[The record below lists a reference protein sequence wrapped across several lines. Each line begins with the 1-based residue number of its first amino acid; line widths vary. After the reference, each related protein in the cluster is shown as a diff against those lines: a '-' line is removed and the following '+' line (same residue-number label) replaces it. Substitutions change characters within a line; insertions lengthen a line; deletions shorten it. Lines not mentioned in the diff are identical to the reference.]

1 MTNKTAAEIAQELLM
16 LSAFLRDGML
26 EAVTFEKKTLSD
38 GSVLLT
44 VRYRDG
50 TAFEGDTT

>member
-38 GSVLLT
+38 GSVLLA

-50 TAFEGDTT
+50 AAFEGDAA